1 MCMTGYTANVLHDN
15 NQKVKTRREWFTR
28 PKPQDEFFA
37 ELETERQWLRSLEIV
52 TEAPDTRGRVKRDMS
67 FSCQQGFQA
76 FLSEV
81 LGSLRATAVEARGI
95 MTNRAA
101 TNSPTQAPRPLQ
113 LFYADSLLADKSQ
126 NHRLIRVLRKLPDAS
141 ISVYHPN
148 PFLHA
153 SVVDYM
159 DGSSYAIWITD
170 STAIT
175 VIPELKATTQ
185 SLGRLFNHINEHFG
199 EGTIRDIAS

>member
-1 MCMTGYTANVLHDN
+1 
-15 NQKVKTRREWFTR
+15 
-28 PKPQDEFFA
+28 
-37 ELETERQWLRSLEIV
+37 
-52 TEAPDTRGRVKRDMS
+52 
-67 FSCQQGFQA
+67 
-76 FLSEV
+76 
-81 LGSLRATAVEARGI
+81 